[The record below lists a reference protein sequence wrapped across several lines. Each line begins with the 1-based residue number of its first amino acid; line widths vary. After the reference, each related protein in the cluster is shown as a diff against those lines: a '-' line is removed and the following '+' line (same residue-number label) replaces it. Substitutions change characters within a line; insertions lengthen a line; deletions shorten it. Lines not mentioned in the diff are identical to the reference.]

1 MTQRRTLGLILE
13 ALALPILITVAI
25 MLNIPEKNLDQI
37 AVLLGIGIIL
47 FVSGFML
54 RYALGEDKKKA

>member
-1 MTQRRTLGLILE
+1 MTQRGTLGLILE

-37 AVLLGIGIIL
+37 TILLGIGIIL